1 MAVRIGSVGR
11 MEGFS
16 LQSKSVVG
24 EGVVRKDACG
34 VAFRRHHHHHQQQQ
48 QQQHRRGAA
57 RAALMQTAP
66 LPMSSV
72 ATKLRL
78 PAFLSLNFL
87 LRRKQWFLHSG
98 SLSDCSSSPAQGLCC

>member
-1 MAVRIGSVGR
+1 MAMAVRIGSVGR
-11 MEGFS
+11 VEGFS
-16 LQSKSVVG
+16 LQNNKNLVG

-34 VAFRRHHHHHQQQQ
+34 VAFRHHHQHH
-48 QQQHRRGAA
+48 QHRRGAA

-78 PAFLSLNFL
+78 PAFLSIF
-87 LRRKQWFLHSG
+87 LRRKRFLS
-98 SLSDCSSSPAQGLCC
+98 SCSRIGAPLLRGFAGNLII